1 MKVNEVKQERQ
12 YQKKRQ
18 MVTEFM
24 RKRKTTDHSFILNDD
39 IDISYGT
46 LMKIFLN
53 YIIMRFK
60 SSKTKKLKP

>member
-12 YQKKRQ
+12 YQQKRQ

-24 RKRKTTDHSFILNDD
+24 RRRKTTDHSFILND

-46 LMKIFLN
+46 LMKILSELHN
-53 YIIMRFK
+53 YAV
-60 SSKTKKLKP
+60 

>member
-18 MVTEFM
+18 NVTESM
-24 RKRKTTDHSFILNDD
+24 RKRKTTDHSVILNSD

-46 LMKIFLN
+46 LMKILSELHN
-53 YIIMRFK
+53 YAV
-60 SSKTKKLKP
+60 